1 MDVYVQTCSLHK
13 SKPITCKKWCLEHYF
28 LLKSHLK
35 IVQKTSWTSKVMWGN
50 DSLVC
55 RFISWHEATSRDKS
69 NFQVVFHII
78 HYILDSHGQK
88 FGYIYMR
95 KAEHPKLLIWTT
107 KNDISMIPSASSEM
121 YHKLYVYV
129 YIFIYTIHTCQS
141 LYSLIYRT
149 KKNVSHI
156 YILPLPM
163 VRFNAAATKSDQRS
177 RHHKAPMTWPPD
189 SSPNLWPC
197 RGGTKGIGSWK
208 WPPSWWFQPIWKI
221 LVKMGIFPNRGENKK
236 YLKPPPRTSSQT
248 SKKQGARERNT
259 RKANGYVMSD
269 FWQNGHFEW
278 YCWCFWNP
286 VFPHQLRYR

>member
-55 RFISWHEATSRDKS
+55 RFILWHEATSRDKS

-129 YIFIYTIHTCQS
+129 YIFIYTYMSKFILTYIQD
-141 LYSLIYRT
+141 
-149 KKNVSHI
+149 KKKCISYLHSTTSHGKI
-156 YILPLPM
+156 
-163 VRFNAAATKSDQRS
+163 Q
-177 RHHKAPMTWPPD
+177 
-189 SSPNLWPC
+189 C
-197 RGGTKGIGSWK
+197 RCNKIG
-208 WPPSWWFQPIWKI
+208 PT
-221 LVKMGIFPNRGENKK
+221 
-236 YLKPPPRTSSQT
+236 KPPP
-248 SKKQGARERNT
+248 QGPHDLATGLIAESLALQGRHQRN
-259 RKANGYVMSD
+259 RKLKMTT
-269 FWQNGHFEW
+269 
-278 YCWCFWNP
+278 
-286 VFPHQLRYR
+286 